1 MAKIHSLKIKNFR
14 GIQNFEFC
22 FGFID
27 FICLIGRGDSGKT
40 TLLDAI
46 YAVLSPNWNHSFY
59 DSDFYQADIA
69 NPIEIEATLYSLPKS
84 LLNEN
89 KYGLHIRGI
98 DKVTGAICDDLQ
110 DDHEI
115 ALTIKLVVD
124 KDLEPKWYIESYRD
138 GQDKVEI
145 RANDRA
151 SLNVHLISDYLDTH
165 FTWSKGFPLF
175 SLLKQADSGDLK
187 TDIVTEALR
196 EAKHRIDEAD
206 FPNLSAVVSRVIA
219 TAAHFGV
226 DIQDAT
232 TSLDSKDLS
241 NMDRRM
247 SFHQSRV
254 PFRLKGKGTKRLLSI
269 AIQTE
274 LSKEGGV
281 LLVDEI
287 EQGLEPDRVKHLIRT
302 LKARNTGQVFLTTH
316 SRDVVVEL
324 EAVNLYKMKVGRIGL
339 IAFDESLQPL
349 LRSNPEPFFANRVL
363 VCEGKTEYGV
373 FRSIDQHRIQNH
385 HSGAVLLGVHFAV
398 GHGSSSAEYAEGFR
412 RAGYDVCLFCDSD
425 EPSMNSKKSTLLAHG
440 ITVVDCESGN
450 SIEDQVFNDLPW
462 RGVRDLLENLPNV
475 SIDSIEYSVK
485 RMYEEFGELPSDWL
499 EVDRREI
506 RCILGKLSNQDEWF
520 KRIDK
525 GEYLGNVCCRYLFQ
539 SKDCRIGQEIASI
552 CEWMDNA

>member
-14 GIQNFEFC
+14 GIQSFEFC
-22 FGFID
+22 FGFVD
-27 FICLIGRGDSGKT
+27 FVCLIGRGDSGKT

-46 YAVLSPNWNHSFY
+46 YAVLNPNWNHSFY
-59 DSDFYQADIA
+59 DSDFFQSDVT
-69 NPIEIEATLYSLPKS
+69 NPIEIEATLYSLPRT

-98 DKVTGAICDDLQ
+98 DKNTGAICDELQ

-124 KDLEPKWYIESYRD
+124 KNLEPKWYIESHRD
-138 GQDKVEI
+138 GQDRVEI

-165 FTWSKGFPLF
+165 FTWSKGYPLF
-175 SLLKQADSGDLK
+175 SLLKQEESGDIK

-196 EAKHRIDEAD
+196 EAKQRIDEAD
-206 FPNLSAVVSRVIA
+206 FPNLSAVVSRVVT

-287 EQGLEPDRVKHLIRT
+287 EQGLEPDRAKHLIRT

-324 EAVNLYKMKVGRIGL
+324 DAKNLYKMKAGKSGL
-339 IAFDESLQPL
+339 ISFDPSLQSC

-363 VCEGKTEYGV
+363 VCEGSTEYG
-373 FRSIDQHRIQNH
+373 FCRSLDQYRINNGKK
-385 HSGAVLLGVHFAV
+385 SASLLGTHYANGNGTQSV
-398 GHGSSSAEYAEGFR
+398 EYAQAFR
-412 RAGYDVCLFCDSD
+412 RAEYEVCLFCDSD
-425 EPSMNSKKSTLLAHG
+425 DQVLNSKKSVLEAG
-440 ITVVDCESGN
+440 GVKIVDCDADLSVEQ
-450 SIEDQVFNDLPW
+450 QVFKDLPW
-462 RGVRDLLENLPNV
+462 QGVKDLIQNMPSV
-475 SIDSIEYSVK
+475 DMRYIESCV
-485 RMYEEFGELPSDWL
+485 RQGYEMKGDIPIDWL
-499 EVDRREI
+499 ENDRDETRS
-506 RCILGKLSNQDEWF
+506 ILGKMAKDKKWF
-520 KRIDK
+520 KRIDT
-525 GEYLGNVCCRYLFQ
+525 GEYLGSVCCRYLIN
-539 SKDCRIGQEIASI
+539 SKECRIGKEIEALSSWI
-552 CEWMDNA
+552 DNV